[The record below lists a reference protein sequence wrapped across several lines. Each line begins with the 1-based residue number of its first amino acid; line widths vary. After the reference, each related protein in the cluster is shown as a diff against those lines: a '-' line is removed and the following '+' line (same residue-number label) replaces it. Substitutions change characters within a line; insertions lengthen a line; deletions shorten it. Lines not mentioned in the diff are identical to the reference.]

1 MKVND
6 VKTAELYKAY
16 TTNASDQTSLKG
28 ATARNPHNG
37 SSAVQDKVDISSKV
51 QQMQT
56 IDKAVEASPDIRP
69 DKIAAAEQKIKN
81 GSYQADYALIA
92 DKLLSSDIS
101 ARI

>member
-6 VKTAELYKAY
+6 IKTAELYKAY
-16 TTNASDQTSLKG
+16 NANASDRVSQKSD
-28 ATARNPHNG
+28 TARTPQG
-37 SSAVQDKVDISSKV
+37 ASSTVQDKVNISSKV
-51 QQMQT
+51 QQMKE

-69 DKIAAAEQKIKN
+69 DKVAETEQKIKN

-92 DKLLSSDIS
+92 ERLLNPDIS